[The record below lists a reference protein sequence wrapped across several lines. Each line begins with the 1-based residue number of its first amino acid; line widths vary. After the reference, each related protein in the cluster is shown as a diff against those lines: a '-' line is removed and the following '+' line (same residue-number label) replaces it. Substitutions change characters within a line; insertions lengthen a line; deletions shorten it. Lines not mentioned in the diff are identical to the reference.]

1 MAESAFYDWDI
12 KQGATETLTITYE
25 ADLTGYHVRLH
36 GRETFESTTTVFT
49 ATSSPA
55 AGIVFSP
62 GATASTAIITLSST
76 TTAALAAP
84 LQGVWDVEFYN
95 AASPPVVISP
105 VRGGFN
111 VIPEVTR

>member
-1 MAESAFYDWDI
+1 MAEYDWTI
-12 KQGATETLTITYE
+12 KQGATETLTVTYE
-25 ADLTGYHVRLH
+25 ADLTGYEVRVH
-36 GRETFESTTTVFT
+36 GRETYESTTTVFT

-55 AGIVFSP
+55 AGIVFTP
-62 GATASTAIITLSST
+62 GATASTAIITISST

-84 LQGVWDVEFYN
+84 FQGVWDLEFYN

-105 VRGGFN
+105 VRGGFV